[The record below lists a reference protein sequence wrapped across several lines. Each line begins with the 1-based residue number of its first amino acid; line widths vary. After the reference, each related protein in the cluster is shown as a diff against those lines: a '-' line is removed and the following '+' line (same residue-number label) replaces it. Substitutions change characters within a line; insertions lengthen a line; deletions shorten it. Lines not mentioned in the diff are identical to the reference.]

1 MSLKAS
7 KPGSKREN
15 SKRRSTAAT
24 YLLDLLFPFSI
35 PQVSPNSDDLDHPI
49 PRIERSRRKELHIS
63 NTPVPGDQHSF
74 FSVSL
79 SLPLAYH
86 FCFLSLFCHLSVAYH
101 YPLPT
106 PLHPFAYIRGLMK
119 VGLVTEVAPAVPIS
133 SSVFPN
139 SPIPYYL
146 KYPLLV

>member
-74 FSVSL
+74 FFCLLIPPTCIPFLFSVFVLSPVSCL
-79 SLPLAYH
+79 SLP
-86 FCFLSLFCHLSVAYH
+86 
-101 YPLPT
+101 T
-106 PLHPFAYIRGLMK
+106 
-119 VGLVTEVAPAVPIS
+119 
-133 SSVFPN
+133 PN
-139 SPIPYYL
+139 SVTSVCVHTRFNEGGLGHRGGPRRPYFFFRL
-146 KYPLLV
+146 SQ